1 MNMRPILLLMIL
13 IASPAGAEL
22 TESPSGA
29 FTVTHETVV
38 AGTPDVVWAEFT
50 GDVSGW
56 WDHTQGENPT
66 NLVIDDFAGGH
77 FYEHFDE
84 GGKNG
89 VVHAD
94 IIYADAGRKLIMDG
108 PLGFAGHPLQLTI
121 TIEFV
126 PEGVDRTRVAVTC
139 RGAGQLEEGW
149 AEVVDRV
156 WHHFLIE
163 RFQPWME
170 ALAHGG

>member
-1 MNMRPILLLMIL
+1 MRLIPIALLL
-13 IASPAGAEL
+13 IAVPASAEWKEIP
-22 TESPSGA
+22 TGGFES
-29 FTVTHETVV
+29 VHEAVV
-38 AGTPDVVWAEFT
+38 PGTPETAWAEFT

-56 WDHTQGENPT
+56 WDHTHSGNPAK
-66 NLVIDDFAGGH
+66 LVIDDFAGGH

-89 VVHAD
+89 AIHAD
-94 IIYADAGRKLIMDG
+94 IVYADAGRKLIMVG
-108 PLGFAGHPLQLTI
+108 PLGLTGHPLDLSI
-121 TIEFV
+121 TIEFAA
-126 PEGVDRTRVAVTC
+126 ETANRTRVTVTC

-149 AEVVDRV
+149 AETVDGV

-163 RFQPWME
+163 QYVPWME

>member
-1 MNMRPILLLMIL
+1 MRPILLALL
-13 IASPAGAEL
+13 LLASPATAEL

-38 AGTPDVVWAEFT
+38 PGNPDTAWSEFT

-56 WDHTQGENPT
+56 WDHHQSENPT
-66 NLVIDDFAGGH
+66 KLVIDDFAGGH

-89 VVHAD
+89 AIHAD

-108 PLGFAGHPLQLTI
+108 PLGFAGHPLQLAI
-121 TIEFV
+121 TVEFA
-126 PEGVDRTRVAVTC
+126 PEGADRTRVKVTC

-149 AEVVDRV
+149 AEAVDRV

-163 RFQPWME
+163 QYQPWME